1 MGAIILGKENDDKKD
16 PLQFLFHFQNNY
28 LANKV
33 KEFETTNKELRDE
46 AEKKKALLEEVE
58 EKDKVLL

>member
-1 MGAIILGKENDDKKD
+1 MRAILGKENDDKKD
-16 PLQFLFHFQNNY
+16 LLQFLFHFQNNY
-28 LANKV
+28 LTDKV